1 MPWKIIAVIYLLET
15 MQVMIFGK
23 NDLFEFGA
31 YKNRRKIMA
40 AIKEKDRLTLLRCIP
55 ILVFSILLL
64 TMVMVAVKDGII
76 AVVSPYAYMSVFK
89 ALIVLGIIF
98 ESVYLY
104 WGTKNGF
111 TIGNTRFYIIF
122 SKIFIFVIITI
133 VGMYVDKGALEVLK
147 QSYKLVDTSLN
158 MTKFDDATKIAADI
172 FNKDAL

>member
-1 MPWKIIAVIYLLET
+1 
-15 MQVMIFGK
+15 
-23 NDLFEFGA
+23 
-31 YKNRRKIMA
+31 
-40 AIKEKDRLTLLRCIP
+40 
-55 ILVFSILLL
+55 
-64 TMVMVAVKDGII
+64 MVAVKDSII
-76 AVVSPYAYMSVFK
+76 AVVSPYTYMNVFK
-89 ALIVLGIIF
+89 VLIVLGIIF